1 MKETN
6 NNDLLTVKENE
17 IIRLATPLKI
27 VNYKAYD
34 LDDNPIDCIET
45 FSNLRYIVEPKRVF
59 LVMMKFLNMLLI
71 LKQLLKLELK
81 EE

>member
-27 VNYKAYD
+27 VNYKAY
-34 LDDNPIDCIET
+34 
-45 FSNLRYIVEPKRVF
+45 
-59 LVMMKFLNMLLI
+59 
-71 LKQLLKLELK
+71 ELCFK
-81 EE
+81 

>member
-45 FSNLRYIVEPKRVF
+45 FSKLNLKRVF